1 VSGYLLDTNVISE
14 LTKLQPEA
22 KVVSWFQGTNEELL
36 YLSVLTIGE
45 IRKGIDSLPRS
56 NKRALL
62 ESWLANDLVLRFAGR
77 ILNVNLDIAERWGL
91 ISAQAKMAGA
101 PLAVVDGVMAATAL
115 HYNLTLVTRNTKDV
129 QVAGINTLNPW
140 QVM

>member
-14 LTKLQPEA
+14 LAKVQPEA
-22 KVVSWFQGTNEELL
+22 KVISWIQASSEELL

-77 ILNVNLDIAERWGL
+77 MLDVSLDIAERWGL
-91 ISAQAKMAGA
+91 IS
-101 PLAVVDGVMAATAL
+101 T
-115 HYNLTLVTRNTKDV
+115 
-129 QVAGINTLNPW
+129 
-140 QVM
+140 

>member
-14 LTKLQPEA
+14 LTKLWPES
-22 KVVSWFQGTNEELL
+22 KVVSWLQATSEELL
-36 YLSVLTIGE
+36 YLSVFTIGE

-77 ILNVNLDIAERWGL
+77 ILEVNLDIAERWGL
-91 ISAQAKMAGA
+91 ISAQAKVAGA
-101 PLAVVDGVMAATAL
+101 PLAVIDGLMAATAL
-115 HYNLTLVTRNTKDV
+115 HHNLTLVTRNAKDV
-129 QVAGINTLNPW
+129 RVAGINTLNPW
-140 QVM
+140 QL

>member
-14 LTKLQPEA
+14 MVKLRPEA
-22 KVVSWFQGTNEELL
+22 KVVSWVQTTNEELL

-56 NKRALL
+56 NKRGLL

-77 ILNVNLDIAERWGL
+77 ILQVNLDIAERWGL
-91 ISAQAKMAGA
+91 ISARAKIAGA
-101 PLAVVDGVMAATAL
+101 PLAVIDGLMAATAL
-115 HYNLTLVTRNTKDV
+115 HHNLTFVTRNTKDV
-129 QVAGINTLNPW
+129 RVAGINMLNPW
-140 QVM
+140 QS

>member
-1 VSGYLLDTNVISE
+1 MSGYLLDTNVISE

-22 KVVSWFQGTNEELL
+22 KVVSWFHATNEELF

-77 ILNVNLDIAERWGL
+77 ILDVNLDIAERWGL

-101 PLAVVDGVMAATAL
+101 PLAVVDGLMAATAL
-115 HYNLTLVTRNTKDV
+115 HYNMILVTRNTRDV
-129 QVAGINTLNPW
+129 QVAGINMLNPW
-140 QVM
+140 QL